1 MEVQKWRLGKKIKK
15 DNGSGASEG
24 LYNSDRFSGFVF
36 RKTIVQAIV
45 VLIIILLAFLVGRM
59 FQIFLLFF
67 AGIMFAVFLNLFGRQ
82 LTRLRWIPYWLAIT
96 VVIIFLTLLFALFI
110 IVVGPMMAEEMGEL
124 FIKLEES
131 ILQLIKLME
140 GNDVGRFLLKQI
152 SGVEEIVNNGQLWTR
167 VSGIFSGTF
176 TAITGILIM
185 LIVGIFLAYNP
196 GMYQSGFFHLVPID
210 LRDRADE
217 VITEIH
223 STLRWW
229 LVGQL
234 ISMLVL
240 GVSTW
245 IMLVLMNVPLAPM
258 LALITGLLTFVPYLG
273 PFIAFVPIVLV
284 AFLQSPILALYVFI
298 IYMIVQSLEGNV
310 LMPFIFYRTVH
321 IPPAIGVISQILF
334 GSLMGLMG
342 FVLAIPLMAVL
353 IKFIKMVYV
362 EDVLGDKSV
371 EK

>member
-1 MEVQKWRLGKKIKK
+1 MVVKGKKIKK
-15 DNGSGASEG
+15 DGGTKESEG
-24 LYNSDRFSGFVF
+24 LYNSDRFSGLVF
-36 RKTIVQAIV
+36 RKTVVQSV
-45 VLIIILLAFLVGRM
+45 VILIIISLALLIGSM

-67 AGIMFAVFLNLFGRQ
+67 AGIMLAVLLNLFGRQ
-82 LTRLRWIPYWLAIT
+82 LSRLPWIPYWLAIT
-96 VVIIFLTLLFALFI
+96 IVIIILTLLIVLFI
-110 IVVGPMMAEEMGEL
+110 IIVGPIMVEEMGEL
-124 FIKLEES
+124 ASQLEES
-131 ILQLIKLME
+131 IMQLIKRME
-140 GNDVGRFLLKQI
+140 ENAVGQFLLKQI
-152 SGVEEIVNNGQLWTR
+152 SELEETVNNGQIWAR

-176 TAITGILIM
+176 TAITGVLIM

-196 GMYQSGFFHLVPID
+196 GMYQSGFLHLVPID

-217 VITEIH
+217 IITELG

-240 GVSTW
+240 AVSTW
-245 IMLVLMNVPLAPM
+245 IMLVLLNVPLAPI

-298 IYMIVQSLEGNV
+298 IYMIIQNLEGNV
-310 LMPFIFYRTVH
+310 LMPLIFYRTVH
-321 IPPAIGVISQILF
+321 IPPAIGVVSQILF

-342 FVLAIPLMAVL
+342 FVLAIPLMAVF
-353 IKFIKMVYV
+353 IKFVKMVYV

-371 EK
+371 EQ

>member
-1 MEVQKWRLGKKIKK
+1 MVVKGKKSKK
-15 DNGSGASEG
+15 EGGYGEPEG
-24 LYNSDRFSGFVF
+24 LYNSDRLSGFIF
-36 RKTIVQAIV
+36 RKTVVQSIVI
-45 VLIIILLAFLVGRM
+45 LIIISLALLIGSM

-67 AGIMFAVFLNLFGRQ
+67 AGIMLAVLLNLFGRQ
-82 LTRLRWIPYWLAIT
+82 LSRLRWIPYWLAIT
-96 VVIIFLTLLFALFI
+96 IVIIILTLLIVLFI
-110 IVVGPMMAEEMGEL
+110 IIVGPIMVEEMREL
-124 FIKLEES
+124 ASQLEES
-131 ILQLIKLME
+131 IMQLLKRME
-140 GNDVGRFLLKQI
+140 ENAVGQFLLKQI
-152 SGVEEIVNNGQLWTR
+152 SELEDTVNNGQIWAR

-176 TAITGILIM
+176 SAITGILII
-185 LIVGIFLAYNP
+185 LIVGIFLAYSP
-196 GMYQSGFFHLVPID
+196 GMYQAGFLHLVPLD

-217 VITEIH
+217 IITELG

-240 GVSTW
+240 AVSTW
-245 IMLVLMNVPLAPM
+245 IMLVLLNVPLAPI

-298 IYMIVQSLEGNV
+298 IYMIIQNLEGNV
-310 LMPFIFYRTVH
+310 LMPLIFYRTVH
-321 IPPAIGVISQILF
+321 IPPAIGVVSQILF

-342 FVLAIPLMAVL
+342 FVLAIPLMAVF
-353 IKFIKMVYV
+353 IKFVKMVYV

>member
-1 MEVQKWRLGKKIKK
+1 
-15 DNGSGASEG
+15 
-24 LYNSDRFSGFVF
+24 
-36 RKTIVQAIV
+36 
-45 VLIIILLAFLVGRM
+45 
-59 FQIFLLFF
+59 
-67 AGIMFAVFLNLFGRQ
+67 
-82 LTRLRWIPYWLAIT
+82 
-96 VVIIFLTLLFALFI
+96 
-110 IVVGPMMAEEMGEL
+110 MMVEEMGEL
-124 FIKLEES
+124 VSQLEES
-131 ILQLIKLME
+131 IMQLIKWME
-140 GNDVGRFLLKQI
+140 ENAVGQFLLKQI
-152 SGVEEIVNNGQLWTR
+152 SGLEETVNDGQLWTR

-176 TAITGILIM
+176 SAVTGILIM

-196 GMYQSGFFHLVPID
+196 GMYKSGFLHLVPLD

-217 VITEIH
+217 IITEIG
-223 STLRWW
+223 STIRWW

-245 IMLVLMNVPLAPM
+245 LMLVLLNVPLAPI

-284 AFLQSPILALYVFI
+284 AFLQSPLVAFYVFI
-298 IYMIVQSLEGNV
+298 IYMIIQNLEGNV
-310 LMPFIFYRTVH
+310 LMPLIFYRTVH

-342 FVLAIPLMAVL
+342 FVLAIPLMAVF
-353 IKFIKMVYV
+353 IKFVKMVYV

-371 EK
+371 EQ

>member
-1 MEVQKWRLGKKIKK
+1 MVVKGKKIKK
-15 DNGSGASEG
+15 DGGPKESEG
-24 LYNSDRFSGFVF
+24 LYNSDRFSGLVF
-36 RKTIVQAIV
+36 RKTVVQSV
-45 VLIIILLAFLVGRM
+45 VILIIISLALLIGSM

-67 AGIMFAVFLNLFGRQ
+67 AGIMLAVLLNLFGRQ
-82 LTRLRWIPYWLAIT
+82 LSRLPWIPYWLAIT
-96 VVIIFLTLLFALFI
+96 IVIIILTLLIVLFI
-110 IVVGPMMAEEMGEL
+110 IIVGPIMVEEMGEL
-124 FIKLEES
+124 ASQLEES
-131 ILQLIKLME
+131 IMQLIKRME
-140 GNDVGRFLLKQI
+140 ENAVGQFLLKQI
-152 SGVEEIVNNGQLWTR
+152 SELEETVNNGQIWAR

-176 TAITGILIM
+176 TAITGVLIM
-185 LIVGIFLAYNP
+185 LIVGIFLAYSP
-196 GMYQSGFFHLVPID
+196 GMYQSGFLHLVPID

-217 VITEIH
+217 IITEIG

-240 GVSTW
+240 AVSTW
-245 IMLVLMNVPLAPM
+245 IMLVLLNVPLAPI

-298 IYMIVQSLEGNV
+298 IYMIIQNLEGNV
-310 LMPFIFYRTVH
+310 LMPLIFYRTVH
-321 IPPAIGVISQILF
+321 IPPAIGVVSQILF

-342 FVLAIPLMAVL
+342 FVLAIPLMAVF
-353 IKFIKMVYV
+353 IKFVKMVYV

-371 EK
+371 EQ

>member
-1 MEVQKWRLGKKIKK
+1 MVVKGKKIKK
-15 DNGSGASEG
+15 VSGSEAPEG
-24 LYNSDRFSGFVF
+24 LYNSDRVSGFIF
-36 RKTIVQAIV
+36 RKTVVQIIV
-45 VLIIILLAFLVGRM
+45 VLIIISLALLVGNM

-67 AGIMFAVFLNLFGRQ
+67 AGIMLAVFLNLFGSQ
-82 LTRLRWIPYWLAIT
+82 LSRLPWIPYWMAIT
-96 VVIIFLTLLFALFI
+96 IVIIILTLLVVLFI
-110 IVVGPMMAEEMGEL
+110 RVVGPMMVEEMGEL
-124 FIKLEES
+124 VSQLEES
-131 ILQLIKLME
+131 IMQLIKWME
-140 GNDVGRFLLKQI
+140 GNAVGQFLLKQI
-152 SGVEEIVNNGQLWTR
+152 SDLEETVNNGQLWTR

-176 TAITGILIM
+176 SAITGILIM
-185 LIVGIFLAYNP
+185 LIVGIFLSYNP
-196 GMYQSGFFHLVPID
+196 GMYKSGFLHLVPLD

-217 VITEIH
+217 IITEIGK
-223 STLRWW
+223 TIRWW

-245 IMLVLMNVPLAPM
+245 LMLVLLNVPLAPI

-298 IYMIVQSLEGNV
+298 IYMIIQNLEGNV
-310 LMPFIFYRTVH
+310 LMPLIFYRTVH

-353 IKFIKMVYV
+353 IKFVKMVYV
-362 EDVLGDKSV
+362 EDVLGDTSI
-371 EK
+371 EQ